1 MVLNCIFVGVGGMLG
16 SVARYLMSL
25 IPLKISNGFPLM
37 TLLINVLGALLIGLI
52 VAWTEKTGGLSAH
65 TVLLL
70 KVGLCG
76 GFTTFSTFA
85 LETEQLL
92 QSGRGMAA
100 AIYAVLSV
108 ILCVLAVFAA
118 QTMVHLDPI

>member
-25 IPLKISNGFPLM
+25 IPLKISNGFPVM

-76 GFTTFSTFA
+76 GFTTFST
-85 LETEQLL
+85 ETEQLL

>member
-1 MVLNCIFVGVGGMLG
+1 MLG

-25 IPLKISNGFPLM
+25 IPLKTSNGFPVM

>member
-1 MVLNCIFVGVGGMLG
+1 MLLNCIFVGVGGMLG
-16 SVARYLMSL
+16 SIARYLMSL
-25 IPLKISNGFPLM
+25 IPLKSPGGFPVM

-52 VAWTEKTGGLSAH
+52 VAWTEKSGSFSDH

-70 KVGLCG
+70 KVGVCG

-100 AIYAVLSV
+100 AAYAVLSV
-108 ILCVLAVFAA
+108 TFCILAVFSA
-118 QTMVHLDPI
+118 QTMVHLYSA